1 LAKAFGTA
9 GVRGVFNRTQTPEQ
23 VYRLVET
30 IVFAS
35 GKGRYGVGWDGRK
48 ASALLAR
55 TVLSAINAVDSDAYV
70 FGLVP
75 TPVLAFGTRSRS
87 CIAGFS
93 VTASHNPP
101 EFSGIKVFN
110 HNGMELPR
118 SDEERIERAMAVNV
132 MKPSGRFGQII
143 PDEDLVDEY
152 VQAVVSRHQRASQPL
167 RIAVDCG
174 SGPGGLVTP
183 EILKRLGHHVVP
195 VNAQVSWR
203 FSARPP
209 EPTAT
214 NLSDFARM
222 VPTLGVDFAFAH
234 DGDADRLVMVD
245 SVGNVV
251 PDSILTILAL
261 KGLGLSRGSAVIS
274 ENSSSAV
281 AEESERLGLDVKRS
295 RVGKTFAV
303 LEAEGGVFAAEP
315 SKIVDPKWGLWE
327 DGINASAVVS
337 TLLASDR
344 GLLGRTM
351 QEVQWQYRQTNIKS
365 TVRMDALRARARE
378 SFRKFRVAEERNL
391 DGLKL
396 VLSDGSWVMFRPSGT
411 EPITRV
417 YCESKDSQQLDV
429 LTQLGIQSVEASN
442 TP

>member
-1 LAKAFGTA
+1 MVKAFGTA

-30 IVFAS
+30 IAFAS
-35 GKGRYGVGWDGRK
+35 GRGRYGVGWDGRK
-48 ASALLAR
+48 TSALLAKV
-55 TVLSAINAVDSDAYV
+55 VLSAINAVDSDAHV

-87 CIAGFS
+87 CVAGFS

-101 EFSGIKVFN
+101 EFSGVKVFN
-110 HNGMELPR
+110 HNGMELPK
-118 SDEERIERAMAVNV
+118 SDEERIERAMAVEV
-132 MKPSGRFGQII
+132 MRPSGRFGQVI
-143 PDEDLVDEY
+143 PDEEVVDEY

-174 SGPGGLVTP
+174 GGPGGLVTP

-203 FSARPP
+203 FPARPP

-214 NLSDFARM
+214 NLADFARM

-245 SVGNVV
+245 SMGNVV

-261 KGLGLSRGSAVIS
+261 RGLGLNKGSAVIS

-281 AEESERLGLDVKRS
+281 AEEGEKLGLSVKRS

-315 SKIVDPKWGLWE
+315 SKIVDPRWGLWE

-351 QEVQWQYRQTNIKS
+351 QEVQWRYRQTNVKS
-365 TVRMDALRARARE
+365 TVRIDILRTRVRE
-378 SFRKFRVAEERNL
+378 SFRKFRVAEERSL

-396 VLSDGSWVMFRPSGT
+396 VLSDGSWVMFRSSGT

-417 YCESKDSQQLDV
+417 YCESKDPQQLDV
-429 LTQLGIQSVEASN
+429 LTQLCVQCVEASN

>member
-1 LAKAFGTA
+1 LVKAFGTA
-9 GVRGVFNRTQTPEQ
+9 GVRGIFNRTQTPEQ

-30 IVFAS
+30 IAFAS

-55 TVLSAINAVDSDAYV
+55 TVLSAVNAVGSDAHV

-87 CIAGFS
+87 CVVGFS

-110 HNGMELPR
+110 RKGMELPK
-118 SDEERIERAMAVNV
+118 SDEERIERAMAVEV
-132 MKPSGRFGQII
+132 MKPSGRFGQTVL
-143 PDEDLVDEY
+143 DEDIADDY
-152 VQAVVSRHQRASQPL
+152 IQAVVSRHQHAPQPL
-167 RIAVDCG
+167 RIAVDCA

-183 EILKRLGHHVVP
+183 AILERLGHHVVP

-203 FSARPP
+203 FPARPP

-214 NLSDFARM
+214 NLSDFAKM

-245 SVGNVV
+245 SKGNVV

-261 KGLGLSRGSAVIS
+261 RGLGLNGGVAVIS

-281 AEESERLGLDVKRS
+281 AEEAQRLGLSIKRS

-315 SKIVDPKWGLWE
+315 SKVVDPRWGLWE

-344 GLLGRTM
+344 ALLGRTM
-351 QEVQWQYRQTNIKS
+351 QEIQWRYRQTNIRL
-365 TVRMDALRARARE
+365 TVRMDVLCAKARE
-378 SFRKFRVAEERNL
+378 LFRKFRISEERNL

-396 VLSDGSWVMFRPSGT
+396 VLGDGSWVMFRPSGT
-411 EPITRV
+411 EPMTRI
-417 YCESKDSQQLDV
+417 YCESKDPQMLEV
-429 LTQLGIQSVEASN
+429 LTQMGIQCIEASN

>member
-1 LAKAFGTA
+1 LVKAFGTA

-23 VYRLVET
+23 IYRLVET
-30 IVFAS
+30 ITFAL
-35 GKGRYGVGWDGRK
+35 GKGWYGVGWDGRK

-55 TVLSAINAVDSDAYV
+55 TVLSAVNVVGSDAHV

-75 TPVLAFGTRSRS
+75 TPVLAFGTRSKS

-110 HNGMELPR
+110 HNGMELPK
-118 SDEERIERAMAVNV
+118 SDEERIERAMAVEV
-132 MKPSGRFGQII
+132 MKPSGRFGQAV
-143 PDEDLVDEY
+143 PDEEVLDDY

-167 RIAVDCG
+167 RIAVDCA

-183 EILKRLGHHVVP
+183 EILERLGHHVVP

-203 FSARPP
+203 FPARPP

-214 NLSDFARM
+214 NLSDFAKM

-245 SVGNVV
+245 SKGSVV

-261 KGLGLSRGSAVIS
+261 RGLGLGGGSAVIS

-281 AEESERLGLDVKRS
+281 AEEAQRLGLSVKRS

-315 SKIVDPKWGLWE
+315 SKVVDPKWGLWE
-327 DGINASAVVS
+327 DSVNAARVGPGYSGTRDAGNSVALQADERQVDGEDGRPSHEGEGIV
-337 TLLASDR
+337 
-344 GLLGRTM
+344 
-351 QEVQWQYRQTNIKS
+351 QEVQDSRREEPRWAETGAGRRVVGHVQSLGNGTSNASLLRVEGS
-365 TVRMDALRARARE
+365 PDARRFDAAWRAVCR
-378 SFRKFRVAEERNL
+378 SL
-391 DGLKL
+391 
-396 VLSDGSWVMFRPSGT
+396 
-411 EPITRV
+411 
-417 YCESKDSQQLDV
+417 
-429 LTQLGIQSVEASN
+429 
-442 TP
+442 

>member
-1 LAKAFGTA
+1 MVKAFGTA

-23 VYRLVET
+23 VYRLAET
-30 IVFAS
+30 IGFAS
-35 GKGRYGVGWDGRK
+35 GKGCYGVGWDGRK
-48 ASALLAR
+48 TSALLAR
-55 TVLSAINAVDSDAYV
+55 TVLSAINAVGSDVHV

-101 EFSGIKVFN
+101 EFSGVKVFN
-110 HNGMELPR
+110 RNGMELPK
-118 SDEERIERAMAVNV
+118 SDEERIERAMAVAV
-132 MKPSGRFGQII
+132 MKPSGEFGQIV
-143 PDEDLVDEY
+143 PDEEVVDEY
-152 VQAVVSRHQRASQPL
+152 MQAMVSSHQRSSQPL
-167 RIAVDCG
+167 RIAVDCA

-183 EILKRLGHHVVP
+183 EILRRLGHHVIP

-203 FSARPP
+203 FPARPP

-222 VPTLGVDFAFAH
+222 IPTLGVDFAFAH

-245 SVGNVV
+245 SMGNVV

-261 KGLGLSRGSAVIS
+261 RGLGLSRGSAVIS

-281 AEESERLGLDVKRS
+281 AEEAERLGLSVKRS

-315 SKIVDPKWGLWE
+315 SKVVDPAWGLWE
-327 DGINASAVVS
+327 DGINASAIVS

-365 TVRMDALRARARE
+365 TVRMDVLHARARE

-411 EPITRV
+411 EPIMRV

-429 LTQLGIQSVEASN
+429 LTQLGVQCVEASN
-442 TP
+442 TQ

>member
-1 LAKAFGTA
+1 MVKAFGTA

-30 IVFAS
+30 IAFAS

-55 TVLSAINAVDSDAYV
+55 TVLSAINAVDSDAHV

-87 CIAGFS
+87 CIVGFS

-132 MKPSGRFGQII
+132 MKPSGKFGRII
-143 PDEDLVDEY
+143 PDEEVVDEY

-209 EPTAT
+209 EPTST
-214 NLSDFARM
+214 NLSDFAKM

-245 SVGNVV
+245 SMGNVV

-261 KGLGLSRGSAVIS
+261 RGLELSGGSAVIS

-281 AEESERLGLDVKRS
+281 AEEAERLGLDVKRS

-303 LEAEGGVFAAEP
+303 LEAVGGVFAAEP
-315 SKIVDPKWGLWE
+315 SKVVDPKWGLWE

-337 TLLASDR
+337 SLLASDR

-365 TVRMDALRARARE
+365 TVRMDVLRTRARE
-378 SFRKFRVAEERNL
+378 SFRKFRVTEERNL

-411 EPITRV
+411 EPITRI